1 MTYLMVTTKR
11 AFLDGACVVAT
22 SVIMLE
28 IHEYNICKNEVHYKV
43 IQLVE

>member
-1 MTYLMVTTKR
+1 MALTIKR

-22 SVIMLE
+22 SVITLE
-28 IHEYNICKNEVHYKV
+28 IHEYTICKKEVHYNV